1 MQNGGPFNLS
11 SHRLDPLID
20 GIFAVALTVLVLEV
34 KVPDLKD
41 PASARELLAAVG
53 ASAPLVMAYFVSF
66 ALLGLFWV
74 WHHGLKDKIKRID
87 GPLLFCT
94 LTFLAL
100 VCFFPFA
107 AAVFGRYMPY
117 GNLVCL
123 LVYLPLV
130 GLILLLQL
138 LYFYLAMRRGLVRD
152 EVAPD
157 DIATTH
163 RRNLYSLA
171 IFLFTCTP
179 AALVLGL
186 AAAVACLACSA
197 LLVYAGMRHRPQRRA
212 AARTASATLRKKP
225 R

>member
-1 MQNGGPFNLS
+1 MHNGGPFTLS

-34 KVPDLKD
+34 KVPELDN
-41 PASARELLAAVG
+41 PGSARELLLAVG
-53 ASAPLVMAYFVSF
+53 ATILLVTAYFVSF

-74 WHHGLKDKIKRID
+74 WHHGLKDKIRLID
-87 GPLLFCT
+87 GALLSCT

-107 AAVFGRYMPY
+107 AAVFGRYMIY
-117 GNLVCL
+117 GNVTAL

-130 GLILLLQL
+130 GMILALQL
-138 LYFYLAMRRGLVRD
+138 VYFYLAMRRGLILADVT
-152 EVAPD
+152 AD
-157 DIATTH
+157 DIMKTH

-179 AALVLGL
+179 AALILGVS
-186 AAAVACLACSA
+186 AAAVCLICSG
-197 LLVYAGMRHRPQRRA
+197 LLMYAGMRQRPRQIIVGRA
-212 AARTASATLRKKP
+212 EL
-225 R
+225 

>member
-1 MQNGGPFNLS
+1 MRSGPFDLS

-34 KVPDLKD
+34 KVPELKD
-41 PASARELLAAVG
+41 PSSASELLASIGAVG
-53 ASAPLVMAYFVSF
+53 PLVIAYFVSF

-74 WHHGLKDKIKRID
+74 WHHGLKDKVKRIN

-107 AAVFGRYMPY
+107 AAVFGRYMIY

-138 LYFYLAMRRGLVRD
+138 LYFRMAMRRGLLRD
-152 EVAPD
+152 DLSREQ
-157 DIATTH
+157 IMRTH

-179 AALVLGL
+179 AALILGVS
-186 AAAVACLACSA
+186 AALFCLACSGVLA
-197 LLVYAGMRHRPQRRA
+197 FAGVRSR
-212 AARTASATLRKKP
+212 KP
-225 R
+225 RLQAV

>member
-1 MQNGGPFNLS
+1 MHNSGPFTLS

-34 KVPDLKD
+34 KVPELNN
-41 PASARELLAAVG
+41 PGSARELLSAVG
-53 ASAPLVMAYFVSF
+53 ASTPLVIAYFVSF

-74 WHHGLKDKIKRID
+74 WHHGLKDKIRLID
-87 GPLLFCT
+87 GALLFCT

-107 AAVFGRYMPY
+107 AAVFGRYMIY
-117 GNLVCL
+117 GNVTAL

-130 GLILLLQL
+130 GLILALQL
-138 LYFYLAMRRGLVRD
+138 LYFYLAMRRGLIIAEVTGD
-152 EVAPD
+152 EVMK
-157 DIATTH
+157 TH

-179 AALVLGL
+179 AALILGIGPAL
-186 AAAVACLACSA
+186 TCLVCSG
-197 LLVYAGMRHRPQRRA
+197 LLVYTGMRQRPRQVV
-212 AARTASATLRKKP
+212 AS
-225 R
+225 

>member
-1 MQNGGPFNLS
+1 MRKSGPFNLS

-34 KVPDLKD
+34 KVPELKD
-41 PASARELLAAVG
+41 PSSAPELLAAVG
-53 ASAPLVMAYFVSF
+53 ASGPLVIAYFVSF

-74 WHHGLKDKIKRID
+74 WHHGLKDKIKRVD
-87 GPLLFCT
+87 GALLFCT

-107 AAVFGRYMPY
+107 AAVFGRYMIY
-117 GNLVCL
+117 GNVVCL

-130 GLILLLQL
+130 GAILALQL
-138 LYFYLAMRRGLVRD
+138 LYFYLAMRRGLIHD
-152 EVAPD
+152 EVTAD
-157 DIATTH
+157 EIRTTH

-179 AALVLGL
+179 AAQILG
-186 AAAVACLACSA
+186 ASAAVACLLCSG
-197 LLVYAGMRHRPQRRA
+197 LLVFAGTRHRSRRIVA
-212 AARTASATLRKKP
+212 E
-225 R
+225 

>member
-1 MQNGGPFNLS
+1 MHHGGPFTLS

-34 KVPDLKD
+34 KVPELND
-41 PASARELLAAVG
+41 PGSARELLVAVG
-53 ASAPLVMAYFVSF
+53 TTIPLVTAYFVSF

-74 WHHGLKDKIKRID
+74 WHHGLKDKIRQID
-87 GPLLFCT
+87 GALLFCT

-107 AAVFGRYMPY
+107 AAVFGRYMIY
-117 GNLVCL
+117 GNVTAL

-130 GLILLLQL
+130 GLILALQL
-138 LYFYLAMRRGLVRD
+138 LYFYLAMRRGLVLAEVTAD
-152 EVAPD
+152 EVMK
-157 DIATTH
+157 TH

-179 AALVLGL
+179 AALILGVGT
-186 AAAVACLACSA
+186 AVACLVCSG
-197 LLVYAGMRHRPQRRA
+197 LLVFAGMRQRAGRVIAGRA
-212 AARTASATLRKKP
+212 ER
-225 R
+225 